1 MITNKI
7 KLTAEGRR
15 KVDEYIEELKEEQK
29 DILDAHKD
37 SADRTNLPDY
47 EDIEDSVEFNEEDYG
62 DGYEYVEY
70 WGVTNNYDSV
80 FALSLVRG
88 IDYN

>member
-1 MITNKI
+1 M
-7 KLTAEGRR
+7 E
-15 KVDEYIEELKEEQK
+15 DEQK

-37 SADRTNLPDY
+37 SADCTKLPDY
-47 EDIEDSVEFNEEDYG
+47 EDVEDDIKYNEDDYG

-70 WGVTNNYDSV
+70 WGVTNHYDSEFV
-80 FALSLVRG
+80 LSLVRG